1 MNVEKEFKKMVA
13 DIFRVDPKRVK
24 DNTRFIEDLGA
35 KSLTLVTLVAATESK
50 FGIKTT
56 PAETN
61 KNTTVKK
68 AIAYIKK
75 KMKAKKG

>member
-13 DIFRVDPKRVK
+13 DIFRVDLKKIK
-24 DNTRFIEDLGA
+24 DNTRFVEDLGA
-35 KSLTLVTLVAATESK
+35 KSLSLVTLVAATENK

-61 KNTTVKK
+61 RNETIKQS
-68 AIAYIKK
+68 IAYIKK
-75 KMKAKKG
+75 KMKAKK